1 MEPLTSNAPQKRT
14 LGRAVV
20 AAAAEIAAG
29 QEKCKHQTFIS
40 FPHRSTLTASSVLG
54 TRENRTLDMPRAAQP
69 PHGTIHP
76 LSQPRRHQRFVGRQL
91 YERHTH
97 VRQDPLGTPVKE
109 WGGSSEI
116 GCPHNNRGGTQ
127 KIPLGG
133 KWQVCFC
140 WPFKLDAQPTTAII
154 NCWGSF
160 WHKNCYSLHHRWPIS
175 CLHVVVWGHVRIF
188 FENHHTWHPKPI

>member
-1 MEPLTSNAPQKRT
+1 MQASDLHFLSTPFNSHSFFCPWDKRKQDSRHAQGCPAPAWDHSSPLTTTTAPKVRRSATLRT
-14 LGRAVV
+14 SHSCP
-20 AAAAEIAAG
+20 AG
-29 QEKCKHQTFIS
+29 
-40 FPHRSTLTASSVLG
+40 
-54 TRENRTLDMPRAAQP
+54 
-69 PHGTIHP
+69 
-76 LSQPRRHQRFVGRQL
+76 
-91 YERHTH
+91 
-97 VRQDPLGTPVKE
+97 DPLGTPVKE